1 MMAMMLALVAMCV
14 TFSSCS
20 SDDDDNKTTAA
31 AAEVVGTY
39 EGDMTLKVSSSE
51 STSSNMTFKIEK
63 VDDNHVNVILPAFGE
78 APMALPSITVTNLL
92 VTGSNGSFSI
102 PESTSTRHWR
112 AVRASLQQ
120 LSRLLLPMA
129 RCTSSLL

>member
-1 MMAMMLALVAMCV
+1 MKKFKTMMAMMLALVAMCV

-20 SDDDDNKTTAA
+20 SDDDDDKTTAA

-78 APMALPSITVTNLL
+78 APMA
-92 VTGSNGSFSI
+92 
-102 PESTSTRHWR
+102 
-112 AVRASLQQ
+112 
-120 LSRLLLPMA
+120 
-129 RCTSSLL
+129 